1 MADEDEFS
9 GHDAFLKFG
18 SRILACSG
26 QVDADPQAMR
36 RSDFGVDSSAMRLE
50 DASRDRKSKA

>member
-9 GHDAFLKFG
+9 GHDALLKIG
-18 SRILACSG
+18 PRILARSG
-26 QVDADPQAMR
+26 QSDTNPQALR
-36 RSDFGVDSSAMRLE
+36 HSDFGGNSSAMRLE